1 VRGTRRRII
10 NPVRWQKVLFIAVGL
25 VVTIALEILDTRV
38 LDRWHY
44 AEAMP
49 IVPGI
54 RIGLLPAPQWLF
66 LPPLALW
73 FVRRQL
79 R

>member
-25 VVTIALEILDTRV
+25 VVTIALEIPDTRV
-38 LDRWHY
+38 LGRWHY

-54 RIGLLPAPQWLF
+54 RIGLLPVPQWLF
-66 LPPLALW
+66 LPPLVVW